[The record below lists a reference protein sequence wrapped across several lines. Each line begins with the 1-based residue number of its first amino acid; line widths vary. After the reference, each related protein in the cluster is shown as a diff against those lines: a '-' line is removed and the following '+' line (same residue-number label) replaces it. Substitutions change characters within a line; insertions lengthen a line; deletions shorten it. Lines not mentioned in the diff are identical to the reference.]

1 MDHAYEYG
9 LLHIVHLLIS
19 ADGVVHDWE
28 RKAFDQIREHEHISE
43 ETFSKFSAEVEGKKE
58 RDIYNEGIRLLNSCN
73 DEAKL
78 RAFVHLYRLAEA
90 DNNIHVKEVR
100 LLLYS
105 IKLAGVEFN
114 DIAALAKQVPS

>member
-1 MDHAYEYG
+1 
-9 LLHIVHLLIS
+9 
-19 ADGVVHDWE
+19 
-28 RKAFDQIREHEHISE
+28 
-43 ETFSKFSAEVEGKKE
+43 KKE
-58 RDIYNEGIRLLNSCN
+58 RDIYNEGIRLLNSCD
-73 DEAKL
+73 DEEKL

-114 DIAALAKQVPS
+114 DIVALAKEVPS

>member
-1 MDHAYEYG
+1 MSQAYENG
-9 LLHIVHLLIS
+9 LLHIIHLLIS
-19 ADGVVHDWE
+19 ADGIVHDWE
-28 RKAFDQIREHEHISE
+28 RKAFDQIRLHEHISE
-43 ETFSKFSAEVEGKKE
+43 ETFAKFSAAVEGKKE
-58 RDIYNEGIRLLNSCN
+58 RDIYNEGIRLLNSCD

-114 DIAALAKQVPS
+114 DIVALAKEVPS

>member
-1 MDHAYEYG
+1 MNHAYEYG

-28 RKAFDQIREHEHISE
+28 RKAFDQIRSNEHISE
-43 ETFSKFSAEVEGKKE
+43 ETFRKFSTEVEGKKE
-58 RDIYNEGIRLLNSCN
+58 RDIYNEGIRLLNSCS
-73 DEAKL
+73 DEEKL

-114 DIAALAKQVPS
+114 DVVALARQIP

>member
-1 MDHAYEYG
+1 MSHAYEYG

-28 RKAFDQIREHEHISE
+28 VKAFDQIRAGDHISDE
-43 ETFSKFSAEVEGKKE
+43 LFRKFMAEVAGKKE
-58 RDIYNEGIRLLNSCN
+58 REIYNDGIQLLNSCN
-73 DEAKL
+73 DEEKL
-78 RAFVHLYRLAEA
+78 KAFVHLYRLAES

-114 DIAALAKQVPS
+114 DVVALSKQMS

>member
-1 MDHAYEYG
+1 MSQAYENG

-19 ADGVVHDWE
+19 ADGIVHDWE
-28 RKAFDQIREHEHISE
+28 RNAFDQIRQHEHISE
-43 ETFSKFSAEVEGKKE
+43 ETFRKFSDGVEGKKE
-58 RDIYNEGIRLLNSCN
+58 RDIYNEGIKLLNSCN
-73 DEAKL
+73 DEEKL

-90 DNNIHVKEVR
+90 DNNIHVKEIR

-114 DIAALAKQVPS
+114 DIVALAKQLPS

>member
-1 MDHAYEYG
+1 MNHAYEYG
-9 LLHIVHLLIS
+9 LLHIVQLLIS
-19 ADGVVHDWE
+19 ADGIVHDWE
-28 RKAFDQIREHEHISE
+28 RKAFDQIRSNEHISE
-43 ETFSKFSAEVEGKKE
+43 ETFQKFTAEVEGKKE
-58 RDIYNEGIRLLNSCN
+58 RDMYNEGIRLLNSCS
-73 DEAKL
+73 DEEKL

-114 DIAALAKQVPS
+114 DVVALAKQVP